1 MPALLQYLLSD
12 NRYMSAVGILVILG
26 VAVLCSNNRKK
37 INIRLVLTALGLQFL
52 LALFILKTSQGS
64 NIFASLSHAF
74 EAVYSFA
81 GQGTSFV
88 FGNLADI
95 SGPWGMVFVIKVLPT
110 IIFFGALMALL
121 FHLGIVQLF
130 VAGLAMVIRP
140 LLGTSGAET
149 LSVAANVM
157 LGQTEAPLLIKN
169 YLPSMTRS
177 EMLVVMV
184 GGMSHLSG
192 SLLAVYGSMGVPIK
206 HLLVSS
212 FMAIPGAIL
221 IAKIL
226 SPEVEEPVTMSG
238 SAVSFKKESKN
249 ILDAVSKGTSD
260 GLNLAVNVAAMLVSF
275 ISLMALV
282 DYLLLAGTTMMGC
295 GISLNQLFGKLFCGV
310 AYLLSIPTQDC
321 QLAGSLLGQKL
332 VINEFVAY
340 LSFAK
345 SELLPRS
352 QVILTYALA
361 GFSNF
366 SCIGIQIGGI
376 GAICAEKRTM
386 LTQLGMRALL
396 GGTLTNLLSAA
407 VVGLLL

>member
-1 MPALLQYLLSD
+1 MISQLCESRYLSI
-12 NRYMSAVGILVILG
+12 VGILVILG
-26 VAVLCSNNRKK
+26 VAFLFSNNRSK
-37 INIRLVLTALGLQFL
+37 INYRLVATALGIQLL
-52 LALFILKTSQGS
+52 LALCILKTGLGQ
-64 NIFASLSHAF
+64 NVFASLSHAF

-81 GQGTSFV
+81 DKGTTFV
-88 FGNLADI
+88 FGNLANPA
-95 SGPWGMVFVIKVLPT
+95 GPWGMVFVIKVLPT
-110 IIFFGALMALL
+110 IIFFGALMSLL

-130 VAGLAMVIRP
+130 VSALAMVIRP

-169 YLPSMTRS
+169 YLPSMTQS

-192 SLLAVYGSMGVPIK
+192 SLLAVYGSMGVPIQ
-206 HLLVSS
+206 HLLISS

-226 SPEVEEPVTMSG
+226 VPETEKPVTLSG
-238 SAVSFKKESKN
+238 TAISLKSESKN

-260 GLNLAVNVAAMLVSF
+260 GLSLAVNVAAMLISF

-282 DYLLLAGTTMMGC
+282 DYLLFAGTNAFGC
-295 GISLNQLFGKLFCGV
+295 GITLNQVFGKLFYGV
-310 AYLLSIPTQDC
+310 AFLLGVPLQDC
-321 QLAGSLLGQKL
+321 QAAGSLLGQKL

-345 SELLPRS
+345 MELLPRS

-376 GAICAEKRTM
+376 GAICPEKRTL
-386 LTQLGMRALL
+386 LTQFGMRALL
-396 GGTLTNLLSAA
+396 GGTLANLLSAA
-407 VVGLLL
+407 IIGLLL